1 MVRISVCVLFYLVI
15 IPAVAASGPLPER
28 ETPWS
33 LPELQAS
40 VVLDA
45 ISIEDDRT
53 TSATTFYPATDRFY
67 VREASLEVT
76 GRYGDRLSYEIT
88 AGTAACQGTA
98 QFQLLEAG
106 VLYDLAPALQ
116 VGFTKGHV
124 VRGFAMYEECIEQLA
139 AEKPVFNG
147 VLSPC
152 HPTGFVA
159 EWQADL
165 GSDWSAFTQLAALN
179 GSAGTLEHESDL
191 NLGTIVQ
198 TPLSPLAVSLYA
210 NRIEFLTGDYDQ
222 WGQQTSADGNRWGAG
237 CRWHEGPLQAQVEHY
252 WACGF
257 PAQVIGP
264 ASNLLTDQERLDHF
278 ADWKMRAWY
287 AQLGL
292 AVATGWQSLPD
303 ILPYVRFQSWN
314 RDVSGSGDSV
324 AEYLTLGVVSALAG
338 DKASLRFEYER
349 QMTTPAGSQE
359 EADRLIA
366 RIQFTL

>member
-1 MVRISVCVLFYLVI
+1 MARFSVCVLIYLVI
-15 IPAVAASGPLPER
+15 APAVATSEPLPER

-33 LPELQAS
+33 GPELQAS

-53 TSATTFYPATDRFY
+53 TSATTFFPATDRFY

-106 VLYDLAPALQ
+106 VLYDLAPSLQ
-116 VGFTKGHV
+116 VGFAKGHV
-124 VRGFAMYEECIEQLA
+124 VRGFAMYEECVEQLV
-139 AEKPVFNG
+139 AEKAVFSG

-165 GSDWSAFTQLAALN
+165 GADWRAFTQLAALN
-179 GSAGTLEHESDL
+179 GSAGSLERESDL
-191 NLGTIVQ
+191 NVGTIVQ
-198 TPLSPLAVSLYA
+198 TPLAPLALSLYA
-210 NRIEFLTGDYDQ
+210 NRIEFLTGDYDPF
-222 WGQQTSADGNRWGAG
+222 GQQTSADGNRWGAG
-237 CRWHEGPLQAQVEHY
+237 CRWREGPIQAQIEHY
-252 WACGF
+252 WASGF

-264 ASNLLTDQERLDHF
+264 VSNQLTDQERLDYF

-287 AQLGL
+287 AQLGIAL
-292 AVATGWQSLPD
+292 ATGWESLPD

-314 RDVSGSGDSV
+314 RDVSGPGNAV

-338 DKASLRFEYER
+338 DKASFRIDYER
-349 QMTTPAGSQE
+349 QMTTPEGSQE

-366 RIQFTL
+366 RLQFTL